1 MLRSI
6 LLISLMFLLSASAYS
21 ETKREL
27 REKLNDLE
35 NSNLLLKVRA
45 DSLQSLSDSLSMHIK
60 NLENQIEAL
69 LFEVP
74 CLDFSKDVEGEYLA
88 THVVIDARNEQ
99 TALSRASDIAKA
111 ELSSRLE
118 YLLSPIFK
126 VESIRIPRI
135 AKLECV
141 RECVKI
147 RENSDKTVTAYVVYH
162 LPIKVTIDRIVE
174 SMRSYTEKER
184 ENFRKQAYKKLGIK

>member
-27 REKLNDLE
+27 REKINDLE
-35 NSNLLLKVRA
+35 NTQLLLKVRA

-69 LFEVP
+69 LSEVP
-74 CLDFSKDVEGEYLA
+74 CLAFSKDVEGEYLA
-88 THVVIDARNEQ
+88 THIVIDARNEQ

-126 VESIRIPRI
+126 GESIRIPRI

-162 LPIKVTIDRIVE
+162 LPIKVTIDRVVE
-174 SMRSYTEKER
+174 SMRSYSEQER
-184 ENFRKQAYKKLGIK
+184 ENYKTQAYNKLEIK

>member
-35 NSNLLLKVRA
+35 NSNLLLKVMA
-45 DSLQSLSDSLSMHIK
+45 DSLQSLSDSLSMHIS

-69 LFEVP
+69 LTEVP

-88 THVVIDARNEQ
+88 THIVIDARNEQ

-126 VESIRIPRI
+126 GESIRIPRI

-162 LPIKVTIDRIVE
+162 LPIKVTIDRVVE
-174 SMRSYTEKER
+174 SMRSYSEQER
-184 ENFRKQAYKKLGIK
+184 ENYKTQAYIKLKIK

>member
-45 DSLQSLSDSLSMHIK
+45 DSLQSLSDSLSMHIS

-69 LFEVP
+69 LTEVP

-88 THVVIDARNEQ
+88 THIVIDARNEQ

-126 VESIRIPRI
+126 GESIRIPRI

-162 LPIKVTIDRIVE
+162 LPIKVTIDRVVE
-174 SMRSYTEKER
+174 SMRSYSEQER
-184 ENFRKQAYKKLGIK
+184 ENYKTQAYIKLKIK